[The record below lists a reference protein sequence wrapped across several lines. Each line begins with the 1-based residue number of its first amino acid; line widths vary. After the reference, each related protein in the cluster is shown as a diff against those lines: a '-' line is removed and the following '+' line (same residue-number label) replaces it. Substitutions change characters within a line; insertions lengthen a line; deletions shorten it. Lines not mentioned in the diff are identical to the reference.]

1 MEQVFNFMKFLGNIT
16 QKKMNT
22 TLGFSF
28 GKPESEGE
36 NSYRESLQSPFDDY
50 LNVLPAIN
58 NGHFIIVGRKGS
70 GKSAIAKYI
79 KDNACEENG
88 CYCEII
94 KTDSIKLEQQIQGE
108 NQGLTEFIVAFFQW
122 LILVK
127 LVKLII
133 ASSHGEYT
141 QEIKA
146 LRNFVRNNS
155 GVVEVDKFSITEIN
169 ILNNTNINV
178 GALGN
183 VGIFRA
189 ILERALGKRFEKAP
203 FYKILPALK
212 EIVYKVLHFED
223 FKDLSFFVIF
233 DDLDINFKADNLHD
247 KLFIMNLIRVA
258 RDINNDLRETN
269 NTSVLIFLR
278 DDIKKLLEGIVADTN
293 KIFSTYAVELK
304 WYDHHGYK
312 NRETDTILRKFI
324 NKRIAQN
331 FKKFNIPFLAAD
343 PWCSLFANNEDCYG
357 SKTAFKYILDYT
369 FYRPRDLILLC
380 NHIGEYAYYF
390 PIKGKTVKQLIHK
403 YTIDNVKEIK
413 DELAIYHSYSQDI
426 VAKIFAL
433 LKALTSYQ
441 YSGFSKEAI
450 NTKLQECG
458 LGREILSLLIEY
470 SLIIPYD
477 AQTGKYY
484 IKYRETNIDDFVIE
498 DGSIQYKLH
507 NSIYAYYVPDSIK
520 LIE

>member
-1 MEQVFNFMKFLGNIT
+1 MKFIGKIS
-16 QKKMNT
+16 QIKMNT
-22 TLGFSF
+22 TSGFTF

-36 NSYRESLQSPFDDY
+36 NSYREGLQSPFNDY

-108 NQGLTEFIVAFFQW
+108 NAESSELATTFFHW

-133 ASSHGEYT
+133 ASCHGEYT

-155 GVVEVDKFSITEIN
+155 GVVEVDKFSIKEIST
-169 ILNNTNINV
+169 LSNTNINA

-212 EIVYKVLHFED
+212 EIVYKVLNFED

-247 KLFIMNLIRVA
+247 KLFIMNLIRIA
-258 RDINNDLRETN
+258 RDVNNDLREAN

-278 DDIKKLLEGIVADTN
+278 DDIKKLLEGVVADTN
-293 KIFSTYAVELK
+293 KIFSTYSKELK
-304 WYDHHGYK
+304 WYDHNGYK
-312 NRETDTILRKFI
+312 NRETDTILRQFI
-324 NKRIAQN
+324 NKRIEQN
-331 FKKFNIPFLAAD
+331 FKRYKIAFLAAD

-357 SKTAFKYILDYT
+357 GKTAFKFILDYT
-369 FYRPRDLILLC
+369 FYRPRDLILFC
-380 NHIGEYAYYF
+380 NNIGKNAYYF
-390 PIKGKTVKQLIHK
+390 PIKGKIVKQLIHQ
-403 YTIDNVKEIK
+403 YAIDNVREIK
-413 DELAIYHSYSQDI
+413 DELAIYHCYSPDI
-426 VAKIFAL
+426 VTKIFVV

-441 YSGFSKEAI
+441 YSGFSKETI
-450 NTKLQECG
+450 NAKLQEFG
-458 LGREILSLLIEY
+458 LTEEILSLLIEY

-498 DGSIQYKLH
+498 GSNIQYKLH
-507 NSIYAYYVPDSIK
+507 NSIYAYFVPDSIK
-520 LIE
+520 IAEQ